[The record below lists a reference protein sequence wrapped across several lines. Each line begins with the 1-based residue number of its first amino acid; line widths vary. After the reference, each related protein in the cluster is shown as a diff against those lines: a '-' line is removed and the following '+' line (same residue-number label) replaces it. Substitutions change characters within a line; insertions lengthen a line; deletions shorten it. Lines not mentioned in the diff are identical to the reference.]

1 MRSLRCYGV
10 IALVTVDYKLNF
22 KAEPLFGGT
31 VEELHRRNARRVC
44 NLLQINGGLYL
55 KIGQAIAMQ
64 GAIIPEEFQKMFA
77 NTFDNAPQDDWSDVE
92 QVVREEFGG
101 RSVEEVFGV
110 SFSDEPGKGVIER
123 DARASASIAQVHWA
137 RLADGREV
145 AIKVQKKGIAQQV
158 WWDLWTF
165 RLAASRLVRKL
176 GYNV

>member
-22 KAEPLFGGT
+22 KAKPLFGGT
-31 VEELHRRNARRVC
+31 VEELHRRNAQRVC
-44 NLLQINGGLYL
+44 DLLQTNGGLYL

-64 GAIIPEEFQKMFA
+64 GAILPEEFQKMFA
-77 NTFDNAPQDDWSDVE
+77 NTFDNASQDDWSDVE
-92 QVVREEFGG
+92 RVVREDFGG

-110 SFSDEPGKGVIER
+110 SFSAEPGKGVIER

-145 AIKVQKKGIAQQV
+145 AIKVQKRSIAKQV
-158 WWDLWTF
+158 WWDLWAF
-165 RLAASRLVRKL
+165 RSAVSHLVCKL
-176 GYNV
+176 GYSG